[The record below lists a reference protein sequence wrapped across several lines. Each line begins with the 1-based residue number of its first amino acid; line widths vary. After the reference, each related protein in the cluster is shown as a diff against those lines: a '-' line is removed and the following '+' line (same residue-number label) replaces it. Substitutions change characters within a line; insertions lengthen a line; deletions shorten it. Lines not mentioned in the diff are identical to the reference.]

1 MFTGIIESLGKVK
14 SIAMKGGNLH
24 LQIEAAFA
32 GKLKLNESVSH
43 NGACLS
49 VIPLTKTRYE
59 VMAVKETLARTNLK
73 HTRVGEIINLERSLP
88 ADGRID
94 GHFVQGHI
102 DGTVKCQ
109 SVKKLKG
116 SHVFTFICKKE
127 DSKYIVEKGSVALN
141 GVSLTVANTSKTTFS
156 VAIIPYTFEHTN
168 FKSIKAGDE
177 VNVEYDILGKYLVK
191 YLEKTKK

>member
-1 MFTGIIESLGKVK
+1 MFTGIIEQTGTVK
-14 SIAMKGGNLH
+14 GLAMKGGNLH
-24 LQIEAAFA
+24 LQVEASFA
-32 GKLKLNESVSH
+32 GKLKLNESVCH

-49 VIPLTKTRYE
+49 VIPNSKMRYE
-59 VMAVKETLARTNLK
+59 VMAVKETLDKTNLN
-73 HTRVGEIINLERSLP
+73 HLNVGDTINLERSLP
-88 ADGRID
+88 ANGRID

-102 DGTVKCQ
+102 DGTVKCE

-127 DSKYIVEKGSVALN
+127 DSKYIVSKGSVALN
-141 GVSLTVANTSKTTFS
+141 GVSLTVAGTSKNTFS

-168 FKSIKAGDE
+168 FNSIKAGDA

-191 YLEKTKK
+191 YLEKTKR

>member
-1 MFTGIIESLGKVK
+1 MFTGIIEHVGKVK
-14 SIAMKGGNLH
+14 STTMKGGNLH
-24 LQIEAAFA
+24 LQVEASFA
-32 GKLKLNESVSH
+32 GKLKRNESVSH

-49 VIPLTKTRYE
+49 AIPISKSRYE

-73 HTRVGEIINLERSLP
+73 HLKIGDSINLERSLP
-88 ADGRID
+88 ANGRID

-116 SHVFTFICKKE
+116 SHLFTFNCKKE
-127 DSKYIVEKGSVALN
+127 DSKFIVEKGSVALN
-141 GVSLTVANTSKTTFS
+141 GVSLTVANTGQNTFS
-156 VAIIPYTFEHTN
+156 VAIIPYTFDHTN
-168 FKSIKAGDE
+168 FKSIKAGDA

>member
-1 MFTGIIESLGKVK
+1 MFTGIIEHLGKIK
-14 SIAMKGGNLH
+14 DIAMKGGNLH
-24 LQIEAAFA
+24 LQVDAAFA

-49 VIPLTKTRYE
+49 VIPLTKSSYE
-59 VMAVKETLARTNLK
+59 VMAVEETLARTNLK
-73 HTRVGEIINLERSLP
+73 HVKVGDMVNLERSLP
-88 ADGRID
+88 ANGRID

-127 DSKYIVEKGSVALN
+127 DSKYIVE
-141 GVSLTVANTSKTTFS
+141 
-156 VAIIPYTFEHTN
+156 
-168 FKSIKAGDE
+168 
-177 VNVEYDILGKYLVK
+177 
-191 YLEKTKK
+191 

>member
-1 MFTGIIESLGKVK
+1 MFTGIIEHLGKVK

-24 LQIEAAFA
+24 LQIESNFA
-32 GKLKLNESVSH
+32 GKLKLNESISH

-49 VIPLTKTRYE
+49 VIPLTKKRYR

-73 HTRVGEIINLERSLP
+73 HLKVGDMINLERSLP
-88 ADGRID
+88 ANGRID

-102 DGTVKCQ
+102 DATVKCK

-116 SHVFTFICKKE
+116 SHIFTFIGKKE
-127 DSKYIVEKGSVALN
+127 DSKYIVDKGSVALN
-141 GVSLTVANTSKTTFS
+141 GVSLTVTNTSKNTFS
-156 VAIIPYTFEHTN
+156 VAIIPYTFEYTN

-191 YLEKTKK
+191 YLEKTRR